1 MSEPLL
7 EVVDLRVDLSGRVI
21 LSGLSFAL
29 SVGQRLAV
37 VGPNG
42 SGKTTLIRALYG
54 SVPHQAGQIRLGG
67 RAIEGLSARSLAQE
81 VAVVR
86 QDEPQAFDFSVEGMV
101 RLGRSPFLPLLGG
114 ESADDRRLVDEALI
128 TMELS
133 ALRARSLATLS
144 GGERQRVLLA
154 RALAQT
160 PRLLL
165 LDEPTN
171 HLDVRHQQE
180 LLAAVERPG
189 LTVVAALHDLNA
201 AADWADQVLVL
212 DAGRIA
218 LDLYFSLALQASPSC
233 ERASRVRPR
242 SSLPTSSVEA
252 SSCLGC
258 TTRQIPLL
266 GEANSQATLPVARST
281 ADSPLSL
288 SSSTNRFPS
297 NSANCGEL

>member
-1 MSEPLL
+1 MSEPFL
-7 EVVDLRVDLSGRVI
+7 EVGELRVELSGRVI
-21 LSGLSFAL
+21 LSGLSFVL

-67 RAIEGLSARSLAQE
+67 RGIEGLSARQLAQE

-114 ESADDRRLVDEALI
+114 ESADDHRLVDEALT
-128 TMELS
+128 TMALG

-160 PRLLL
+160 PKLLL

-171 HLDVRHQQE
+171 HLDVRHQLE

-212 DAGRIA
+212 DAGRISA
-218 LDLYFSLALQASPSC
+218 LGLPAEVLTPERIAAVFQVQVEPLSTSDGRRALVFRGPG
-233 ERASRVRPR
+233 RRPR
-242 SSLPTSSVEA
+242 AE
-252 SSCLGC
+252 
-258 TTRQIPLL
+258 I
-266 GEANSQATLPVARST
+266 
-281 ADSPLSL
+281 
-288 SSSTNRFPS
+288 
-297 NSANCGEL
+297 SAVPPDESR

>member
-1 MSEPLL
+1 MSEPVL
-7 EVVDLRVDLSGRVI
+7 EVQDLGVELSARPI
-21 LSGLSFAL
+21 LSGISFGLAA
-29 SVGQRLAV
+29 GQRLAV

-54 SVPHQAGQIRLGG
+54 SVPHQTGQIRLAG
-67 RAIEGLSARSLAQE
+67 RAIEGVSARSLAQE

-114 ESADDRRLVDEALI
+114 ESPEDRRVVDEALA
-128 TMELS
+128 TMELTP
-133 ALRARSLATLS
+133 LRGRSLATLS

-160 PRLLL
+160 PKLLL

-171 HLDVRHQQE
+171 HLDVRHQLE

-201 AADWADQVLVL
+201 ASDWADQVLLL
-212 DAGRIA
+212 DAGRISA
-218 LDLYFSLALQASPSC
+218 LGLPAEVLTPERITAVFQVQVEPLLCADGGRALVFRGPG
-233 ERASRVRPR
+233 RRPR
-242 SSLPTSSVEA
+242 
-252 SSCLGC
+252 G
-258 TTRQIPLL
+258 QI
-266 GEANSQATLPVARST
+266 
-281 ADSPLSL
+281 
-288 SSSTNRFPS
+288 
-297 NSANCGEL
+297 SAVPPDKSR